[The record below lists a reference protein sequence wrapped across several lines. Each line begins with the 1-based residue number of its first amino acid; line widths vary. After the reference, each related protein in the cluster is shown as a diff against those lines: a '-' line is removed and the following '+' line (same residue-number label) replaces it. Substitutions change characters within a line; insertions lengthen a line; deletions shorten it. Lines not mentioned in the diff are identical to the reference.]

1 MVEDGL
7 YAALIERGL
16 SRRTFLKFTS
26 AMAAALALPAAYAP
40 TIARAV
46 EAAPR
51 VPVIWL
57 RGQACGGNSEALL
70 RAGDPTTASLLLS
83 VLSVDYH
90 ATLMA
95 ASGADAELART
106 SAAERY
112 PDGYLAVIEGSV
124 PKADGGSSCLVGGRP
139 FTDVAREVC
148 DGAIAT
154 IALGTCAFD
163 GGAPG
168 AGGGSTDAD
177 GIRSVTGD
185 SKLIM
190 LPGCPVN
197 AANLAA
203 TIVHWVTF
211 KTLPPSDIMGRPL
224 FAYGNLIH
232 NQCERRPHFEF
243 GEFALAWGDEGAQK
257 GWCLYKLGCKG
268 PETMGNC
275 PTVRYG
281 GGVSWNIRA
290 GHGCIGCF
298 MPNFWD
304 AYEPSYKRLGSP
316 VPFFPNL
323 TADQL
328 GLAAVVGIGAVAV
341 AHGTGMA
348 TRSSYRARKAR
359 KAGAVAGMESVAAVA
374 TAAPPAEGPAAADA
388 PSEDSPASDVPA
400 GADPL
405 TPPAMSVDPAPGAA
419 PDAPHAA
426 DASETNGAIDGE
438 VR

>member
-7 YAALIERGL
+7 YAALLERGL

-40 TIARAV
+40 TIAMAV

-90 ATLMA
+90 ETLMT

-139 FTDVAREVC
+139 FADVAREVC

-177 GIRSVTGD
+177 GIRSVAGG
-185 SKLIM
+185 SRLIM

-257 GWCLYKLGCKG
+257 GWCLYKVGCKG

-281 GGVSWNIRA
+281 GGVSWNVRA

-328 GLAAVVGIGAVAV
+328 GLAAVAGIGAVAV

-359 KAGAVAGMESVAAVA
+359 KAGAVA
-374 TAAPPAEGPAAADA
+374 TAASGDALAPANALHEA
-388 PSEDSPASDVPA
+388 PLATDVAA
-400 GADPL
+400 GADPTPL
-405 TPPAMSVDPAPGAA
+405 TGMDPDRTSDPV
-419 PDAPHAA
+419 PDAN
-426 DASETNGAIDGE
+426 DAIDTSDGE